1 MPGAAKQ
8 GGRGRRW
15 WRIGPLLLAAFLP
28 ALLAGALNA
37 WQPYSVRGLRDLL
50 FDGYQRLAPRAYAPE
65 LPVRVVAIDDE
76 SLARIGR
83 WPWSRAR
90 MAELVE
96 RLAAAG
102 AGAVVLDVLFSEP
115 EEPGGSE
122 GDRRL
127 ATVLAGAPAV
137 LGFGLAE
144 VGAPPAVKAG
154 FAVAGSDPKPFVPRF
169 GGAVLPL
176 DGLAEASAGLGAMN
190 FMPDRDL
197 VVREVPTLFAVG
209 EALVPSLTVEA
220 LRAAQGAS
228 TVVVRTSDASGDDYF
243 GQHTGVTRLRVGA
256 LDIDTGRSA
265 AVRIRFA
272 GARPE
277 RVVPAWQVLAG
288 TVDPARLDG
297 AVVLVGATAAA
308 LSDIRATPL
317 EPAVPGV
324 VIHAEALESLL
335 VGAHLT
341 RPDFFPGLELMLC
354 LIGSLLVVDVARR
367 TRPLL
372 ASATAVAL
380 VGTYVGASA
389 YAFVGIEK
397 LLDPIWPSVAT
408 LASYGAAAAI
418 VLLRTE
424 RERRQVREAF
434 GRYLS
439 PAIVEALARDPGR
452 LALGGETRELTVMF
466 SDIRGFT
473 SRSER
478 LSAEEV
484 VGFLNAIHTPLTE
497 HVLESGGTLDKFMG
511 DGMMA
516 FWNAPLDTPDHT
528 RKALHCALR
537 MQETIVEIDRRAS
550 AEGPA
555 GSRTGLSIGI
565 GIHLGPACVGNVGSA
580 RRFDY
585 SAIGDT
591 VNAAARIEPLCKT
604 YGVGTLV
611 SGEVVA
617 AVPEFAYL
625 RMGRRVLRGRER
637 ETELYALHGDPAAAT
652 EAFRSFRD
660 RHEAALRAAEAGDPG
675 AREALAACAA
685 DPIGARYAA
694 FYAQLAEGLPA
705 ARAPLSASA

>member
-1 MPGAAKQ
+1 MPGAAKR

-15 WRIGPLLLAAFLP
+15 WRIGPLLLAAFVP

-50 FDGYQRLAPRAYAPE
+50 FDGYQRLAPRVYRPE

-90 MAELVE
+90 MADLVE
-96 RLAAAG
+96 GLTAVG
-102 AGAVVLDVLFSEP
+102 AGAIVLDVLFSEP

-127 ATVLAGAPAV
+127 AAALAGTPAV

-154 FAVAGSDPKPFVPRF
+154 FAAAGSDPKPFVPRF

-176 DGLAEASAGLGAMN
+176 DGMVEASAGLGAMN
-190 FMPDRDL
+190 FLPDRDL

-228 TVVVRTSDASGDDYF
+228 TVIVRTSDASGDDYF

-256 LDIDTGRSA
+256 LDIDTGRSG

-272 GARPE
+272 GPRPE

-288 TVDPARLDG
+288 TVDRSRLEG
-297 AVVLVGATAAA
+297 AIVLVGATAAA
-308 LSDIRATPL
+308 LTDIRASPL
-317 EPAVPGV
+317 DPAVPGV

-354 LIGSLLVVDVARR
+354 LLGSLLVVDVARR

-380 VGTYVGASA
+380 VGTYAGASA
-389 YAFVGIEK
+389 YAFTGLEK
-397 LLDPIWPSVAT
+397 LLDPIWPSVST

-418 VLLRTE
+418 VILRSE

-452 LALGGETRELTVMF
+452 LALGGETRELTVLF

-473 SRSER
+473 SRSES

-484 VGFLNAIHTPLTE
+484 VGFLNSIHTPLTE

-528 RKALHCALR
+528 RKALVCAIR
-537 MQETIVEIDRRAS
+537 MQDSVAEIDRRVA
-550 AEGPA
+550 AEPGRE
-555 GSRTGLSIGI
+555 GRTLSIGI

-591 VNAAARIEPLCKT
+591 VNTAARIEPLCKT
-604 YGVGTLV
+604 FCVGILV

-617 AVPEFAYL
+617 AAPEFAYL
-625 RMGRRVLRGRER
+625 RVGRRVLRGRER
-637 ETELYALHGDPAAAT
+637 ETELFALHGEPGAAT
-652 EAFRSFRD
+652 EAFRRFRD
-660 RHEAALRAAEAGDPG
+660 RHDEAVRRAEAGDPG
-675 AREALAACAA
+675 ARDDLAACAA
-685 DPIGARYAA
+685 DPIGTGYAGFYAA
-694 FYAQLAEGLPA
+694 LAEGLPA
-705 ARAPLSASA
+705 PARTPVSASA